1 MHALPIF
8 EKAEAYLNVH
18 LTRSGPG
25 GAASPVG
32 PFVTISRESGAGGTS
47 LARSLAE
54 RLPREE
60 DSHPWA
66 VYSANLI
73 EEMLRTN
80 ELPAHLAR
88 YLPEDRVSEID
99 AAVGELVGLHPSLW
113 VLVQKTNELIR
124 RLSRAGHAIILGR
137 GGAFA
142 TEGIPH
148 GVHVRLVAPVKWRAQ
163 RTARWLGMTQD
174 GAATHNARRDAARQ
188 RYVRSTFDRDIS
200 DPTAYDLVINTAQV
214 PVDTAVDIIAGFIR
228 AHQRSTADVT
238 RHE

>member
-8 EKAEAYLNVH
+8 EKAEAYLSVH
-18 LTRSGPG
+18 LTHSGPG
-25 GAASPVG
+25 GAAQSVG

-47 LARSLAE
+47 LARFLAE
-54 RLPREE
+54 RLPRHE

-88 YLPEDRVSEID
+88 FLPEDRVSEID
-99 AAVGELVGLHPSLW
+99 SAVGELVGLHPSLW

-124 RLSRAGHAIILGR
+124 RLARAGHAILLGR
-137 GGAFA
+137 GANFA

-148 GVHVRLVAPVKWRAQ
+148 GVHVRLVAPPKWRAE
-163 RTARWLGMTQD
+163 RTARWLALPQD
-174 GAATHNARRDAARQ
+174 AAELHNARRDAARG
-188 RYVRSTFDRDIS
+188 RYVRSTFDADVA

-214 PVDTAVDIIAGFIR
+214 PIETSVDIIAGFVR

-238 RHE
+238 RA